1 MPTTVTINHLWGCC
15 LYWSNIHLE
24 KACYVCGNRREMP
37 CSNTDTPD
45 KGKTTLAVR
54 RRSDV
59 YFLCFFEELLALFG

>member
-1 MPTTVTINHLWGCC
+1 
-15 LYWSNIHLE
+15 
-24 KACYVCGNRREMP
+24 MP